1 MDASIPLYPLVVV
14 PVGAAI
20 YLFWRRARWHRAV
33 LAEGVPLH
41 RSDRIGERI
50 KGLGVFVVGQRRLL
64 QDIGPG
70 LAHAFVFWGFIVL
83 LATTGNYITNGL
95 VETILAWPFGG
106 FLWSLVTLFANVFI
120 GLVLAS
126 VLYYVVRRVIV
137 RPARLALTRDAF
149 VILSLIFLIVLTE
162 LVGDAF
168 VYVLEPE
175 HQARPWAILAGPLSA
190 LLAPLGVEVA
200 SIGFA
205 VMAWAHI
212 GLVLGF
218 GAYLPYSKHLHIIS
232 SEPNVYFRN
241 LEPRGALRKMDLEAE
256 PEDGSEPVFG
266 ARGLKDLTW
275 RHLLDPLACT
285 ECGRCMEFCPAS
297 MTGKTLSPKHL
308 MEGLRDQIWASETA
322 LAAAASAQRAWKG
335 GANGG
340 AAAAED
346 ALALAR
352 GRAEE
357 ALSLPLIDNAIPE
370 EAVWQCTTCGWCVE
384 GCPVLIEHV
393 DTIVEIRRN
402 AVLEESRFPKELNT
416 AFRNMENAGNPWGQ
430 PKSARLDW
438 ARGMDVPVLGQDDA
452 LPARPAGSGTP
463 WKTVYESAPA
473 GDPLDGRVL
482 FWIGCAGAFDD
493 RNRKVVRAMAQLLR
507 QAEVP
512 FAVLGSGETCTGDPA
527 RRAGNEYLFQMLAE
541 ENVATLSAAHG
552 EHGIGTIVATCPH
565 CFNTIKNEYPQFG
578 LRGVQV
584 IHHTQLL
591 DRLVADGRL
600 VAGEHHEA
608 VVAYHDACYLGRYNG
623 VYDEGRRVVEAVPG
637 QSIVEM
643 DLHHR
648 KGMCCGAGGARMWM
662 EEREGTRINH
672 KRVEQALAKTPD
684 EIATSC
690 PFCLIMLRDG
700 TTDLERTDVAVRDV
714 AELLADATGAW
725 SRDVAEGDGERLQ
738 NGGRDTRDRVSN
750 LTRCGIRDLMRN
762 PQNPPY
768 EVAEC

>member
-1 MDASIPLYPLVVV
+1 MDATIPFYPLVVV
-14 PVGAAI
+14 PIVVAI
-20 YLFWRRARWHRAV
+20 ALFWRRARWHMAILR
-33 LAEGVPLH
+33 LGQPLN
-41 RSDRIGERI
+41 RTDRIGKRI
-50 KGLGVFVVGQRRLL
+50 GALGVFVFGQRRLL
-64 QDIGPG
+64 QDPGPG

-95 VETILAWPFGG
+95 VEAIVGWPLGG
-106 FLWSLVTLFANVFI
+106 FFWSLIVFFANVFV

-126 VLYYVVRRVIV
+126 VVYYVVRRVFV

-149 VILSLIFLIVLTE
+149 IILGLIFAIVLTE
-162 LVGDAF
+162 LIGDAF
-168 VYVLEPE
+168 AYVVEPDAP
-175 HQARPWAILAGPLSA
+175 ARTWAILAGPLSVA
-190 LLAPLGVEVA
+190 LAPMGAEAALV
-200 SIGFA
+200 GFGL
-205 VMAWAHI
+205 MAWAHI

-232 SEPNVYFRN
+232 SEPNVYFKS

-266 ARGLKDLTW
+266 ARTLEDLTW

-297 MTGKTLSPKHL
+297 VTGKTLSPKHL
-308 MEGLRDQIWASETA
+308 MEGMRDQILAAETA

-340 AAAAED
+340 AAASED
-346 ALALAR
+346 ALGLAR
-352 GRAEE
+352 QRAEE
-357 ALSLPLIDNAIPE
+357 ALTLPLIDNAIPE

-402 AVLEESRFPKELNT
+402 AVLEESRFPKELNA

-430 PKSARLDW
+430 PKASRLDW
-438 ARGMDVPVLGQDDA
+438 AKGLDVPVLAEADA
-452 LPARPAGSGTP
+452 SRAAPRVNGDAWRTIFEARPTHDA
-463 WKTVYESAPA
+463 
-473 GDPLDGRVL
+473 LDGRVL
-482 FWIGCAGAFDD
+482 FWVGCAGAFDD

-507 QAEVP
+507 QADVS
-512 FAVLGSGETCTGDPA
+512 FAVLGPRETCTGDPA

-541 ENVATLSAAHG
+541 ENVATLSAAHAD
-552 EHGIGTIVATCPH
+552 HGISTIVATCPH
-565 CFNTIKNEYPQFG
+565 CFNTIRNEYPQFG
-578 LRGVQV
+578 LRGIQV

-591 DRLVADGRL
+591 DRLVADGHL
-600 VAGEHHEA
+600 VPSEHHEA
-608 VVAYHDACYLGRYNG
+608 VVAYHDACYLGRYNQ
-623 VYDEGRRVVEAVPG
+623 VYDEGRRVVESVPG

-648 KGMCCGAGGARMWM
+648 RGMCCGAGGARMWM
-662 EEREGTRINH
+662 EEREGKRINH
-672 KRVEQALAKTPD
+672 KRVEQALEKTPD
-684 EIATSC
+684 EIATAC

-725 SRDVAEGDGERLQ
+725 QREV
-738 NGGRDTRDRVSN
+738 GR
-750 LTRCGIRDLMRN
+750 
-762 PQNPPY
+762 P
-768 EVAEC
+768 EA

>member
-1 MDASIPLYPLVVV
+1 MEASVPLYPLVVV
-14 PVGAAI
+14 PIVAAI
-20 YLFWRRARWHRAV
+20 ALFWRRARWHLAV
-33 LAEGVPLH
+33 LREGRPLD
-41 RSDRIGERI
+41 RGERIGERI
-50 KGLGVFVVGQRRLL
+50 KGLGVFVFGQRRLL
-64 QDIGPG
+64 QDLGPG
-70 LAHAFVFWGFIVL
+70 LTHAFVFWGFLVL

-95 VETILAWPFGG
+95 VETILAWPVGG
-106 FLWSLVTLFANVFI
+106 FLWSVVTFFANVFV
-120 GLVLAS
+120 GLVIAS
-126 VLYYVVRRVIV
+126 VIYYVIRRTIT

-149 VILSLIFLIVLTE
+149 VILGLIFFIVVTE

-168 VYVLEPE
+168 VYVLDPE
-175 HQARPWAILAGPLSA
+175 HHARTWAVLAGPLSLA
-190 LLAPLGVEVA
+190 LEPVGTDVA
-200 SIGFA
+200 SAGYG

-212 GLVLGF
+212 VLVLGF

-241 LEPRGALRKMDLEAE
+241 LEPRGALRPMDLEAE
-256 PEDGSEPVFG
+256 PADGEELVFG
-266 ARGLKDLTW
+266 AKGLKDLTW

-297 MTGKTLSPKHL
+297 VTGKTLSPKHL
-308 MEGLRDQIWASETA
+308 MEGLRDQIWAAETA

-340 AAAAED
+340 AAASED
-346 ALALAR
+346 ALQLAR

-402 AVLEESRFPKELNT
+402 AVLEESKFPKELNA

-430 PKSARLDW
+430 PKSSRLDW
-438 ARGMDVPVLGQDDA
+438 AKGLDVPVLGETDA
-452 LPARPAGSGTP
+452 RATRAAPRDSGAQP
-463 WKTVYESAPA
+463 WRTVFETAPSR
-473 GDPLDGRVL
+473 DPLDGGVL
-482 FWIGCAGAFDD
+482 FWVGCAGAFDD

-507 QAEVP
+507 QADVP
-512 FAVLGSGETCTGDPA
+512 FAVLGPGETCTGDPA

-541 ENVATLSAAHG
+541 ENVATLSAAHA
-552 EHGIGTIVATCPH
+552 EHGISTIVATCPH

-578 LRGVQV
+578 LSGVQV

-600 VAGEHHEA
+600 VPSEHHEA
-608 VVAYHDACYLGRYNG
+608 VVAYHDACYLGRYNQ
-623 VYDEGRRVVEAVPG
+623 VYDEGRRVVESVPG

-662 EEREGTRINH
+662 EEREGQRINH
-672 KRVEQALAKTPD
+672 RRVEQALEKSPD
-684 EIATSC
+684 EIATAC

-725 SRDVAEGDGERLQ
+725 QREVGTAE
-738 NGGRDTRDRVSN
+738 
-750 LTRCGIRDLMRN
+750 
-762 PQNPPY
+762 PP
-768 EVAEC
+768 ATPAADA

>member
-1 MDASIPLYPLVVV
+1 MEASIPFYPLIVV
-14 PVGAAI
+14 PVAAAAF
-20 YLFWRRARWHRAV
+20 LFWRRGRWHLEV
-33 LAEGVPLH
+33 LRQGRPLH

-50 KGLGVFVVGQRRLL
+50 WSLVVYVLGQRRLL
-64 QDIGPG
+64 QDLGPG
-70 LAHAFVFWGFIVL
+70 LTHAFVFWGFLVL
-83 LATTGNYITNGL
+83 LATTGNYLTNGL
-95 VETILAWPFGG
+95 VEAILAWPLGG
-106 FLWSLVTLFANVFI
+106 LLWNLVTLLANVLI
-120 GLVLAS
+120 GLILVSLG
-126 VLYYVVRRVIV
+126 YYAVRRTVV

-149 VILSLIFLIVLTE
+149 IILGLIFLIVATE

-168 VYVLEPE
+168 IFVLDPA
-175 HQARPWAILAGPLSA
+175 HHARPWAVLAGPLSLA
-190 LLAPLGVEVA
+190 LEPLGTRVAEV
-200 SIGFA
+200 GYG

-212 GLVLGF
+212 WLVLGF
-218 GAYLPYSKHLHIIS
+218 GAYLPYSKHLHILS

-256 PEDGSEPVFG
+256 PEPGEPEPVFG

-297 MTGKTLSPKHL
+297 ATGKTLSPKHL
-308 MEGLRDQIWASETA
+308 MEGLRDQIWAAETA

-340 AAAAED
+340 AEASQET
-346 ALALAR
+346 LRLAR
-352 GRAEE
+352 ERADE

-402 AVLEESRFPKELNT
+402 AVLEESKFPKELNA

-430 PKSARLDW
+430 PKNARLDW
-438 ARGMDVPVLGQDDA
+438 ARGLDVPVLGEADA
-452 LPARPAGSGTP
+452 PVSTNGRSTP
-463 WKTVYESAPA
+463 WRTIHEAIPSS
-473 GDPLDGRVL
+473 DWLDGGRVL
-482 FWIGCAGAFDD
+482 FWVGCAGAFDD

-527 RRAGNEYLFQMLAE
+527 RRAGNEYLYQMLAE
-541 ENVATLSAAHG
+541 ENVATLSAAHA
-552 EHGIGTIVATCPH
+552 EHGVSTIVATCPH
-565 CFNTIKNEYPQFG
+565 CFNTIRNEYPQFG
-578 LRGVQV
+578 LTGVQV

-600 VAGEHHEA
+600 APSEHHEA
-608 VVAYHDACYLGRYNG
+608 VVAYHDACYLGRYND
-623 VYDEGRRVVEAVPG
+623 VYDEGRRVVEASGGSV
-637 QSIVEM
+637 VEM

-648 KGMCCGAGGARMWM
+648 RGMCCGAGGARMWM
-662 EEREGTRINH
+662 EEHEGQRINH
-672 KRVEQALAKTPD
+672 RRTEQALETSPD
-684 EIATSC
+684 EIATAC

-700 TTDLERTDVAVRDV
+700 TTDLQRTDVAVRDV

-725 SRDVAEGDGERLQ
+725 KRDVRAPASESAP
-738 NGGRDTRDRVSN
+738 T
-750 LTRCGIRDLMRN
+750 
-762 PQNPPY
+762 PQGS
-768 EVAEC
+768 

>member
-1 MDASIPLYPLVVV
+1 MEASIPFYPLIVV
-14 PVGAAI
+14 PVAAAI
-20 YLFWRRARWHRAV
+20 YLFWRRARWHLAV
-33 LAEGVPLH
+33 LREGRPLE
-41 RSDRIGERI
+41 RTDRIGQRI
-50 KGLGVFVVGQRRLL
+50 WSLVVYVLGQKRLL
-64 QDIGPG
+64 QDLGPG

-106 FLWSLVTLFANVFI
+106 IAWSLITLLANVLI
-120 GLVLAS
+120 GLILVALG
-126 VLYYVVRRVIV
+126 YYAVRRLVV

-149 VILSLIFLIVLTE
+149 IILSLILLIVVTE
-162 LVGDAF
+162 LIGDAF
-168 VYVLEPE
+168 IYVMDPE
-175 HQARPWAILAGPLSA
+175 HHARPWAVLAGPLSLA
-190 LLAPLGVEVA
+190 LEPLGTRVAEVGYGA
-200 SIGFA
+200 
-205 VMAWAHI
+205 MAWAHI
-212 GLVLGF
+212 WLVLGF

-256 PEDGSEPVFG
+256 PEEGDELVFG
-266 ARGLKDLTW
+266 AKGLKDLTW

-297 MTGKTLSPKHL
+297 STGKTLSPKHL
-308 MEGLRDQIWASETA
+308 MEGLRDQIWAAETA

-340 AAAAED
+340 AEASETT
-346 ALALAR
+346 LNLAR
-352 GRAEE
+352 ERAEE
-357 ALSLPLIDNAIPE
+357 ALSLPLMDNAIPE

-402 AVLEESRFPKELNT
+402 AVLEESKFPQELNA

-430 PKSARLDW
+430 PKSSRMDW
-438 ARGMDVPVLGQDDA
+438 AKGLEVPVLGEADA
-452 LPARPAGSGTP
+452 PARPAGGDTP
-463 WKTVYESAPA
+463 WRTIHASAPMA
-473 GDPLDGRVL
+473 DPLGGGVL
-482 FWIGCAGAFDD
+482 FWVGCAGAFDD
-493 RNRKVVRAMAQLLR
+493 RNRKVVRAMAQLLK

-512 FAVLGSGETCTGDPA
+512 FAVLGSAETCTGDPA

-541 ENVATLSAAHG
+541 ENVATLSAAHA
-552 EHGIGTIVATCPH
+552 EHGISTIVATCPH

-578 LRGVQV
+578 LTGVQV

-591 DRLVADGRL
+591 DRLVADVRL
-600 VAGEHHEA
+600 VPSVHHEA
-608 VVAYHDACYLGRYNG
+608 VVAYHDACYLGRYND
-623 VYDEGRRVVEAVPG
+623 VYDEGRRVVESVPG

-662 EEREGTRINH
+662 EEHEGTRINH
-672 KRVEQALAKTPD
+672 KRTQQALEKSPD
-684 EIATSC
+684 EIATAC

-700 TTDLERTDVAVRDV
+700 TTDLDRTDVGVRDV

-725 SRDVAEGDGERLQ
+725 QRDSGAEAAAPGPAP
-738 NGGRDTRDRVSN
+738 DTAGADDPSAITSSDR
-750 LTRCGIRDLMRN
+750 
-762 PQNPPY
+762 
-768 EVAEC
+768 

>member
-1 MDASIPLYPLVVV
+1 MEASIPLYPLIVV
-14 PVGAAI
+14 PVALAVF
-20 YLFWRRARWHRAV
+20 LFWRRARWHLAV
-33 LAEGVPLH
+33 LRAGRPLE
-41 RSDRIGERI
+41 RANRIGERI
-50 KGLGVFVVGQRRLL
+50 KGLGVFVFGQKRLL

-70 LAHAFVFWGFIVL
+70 LTHAFVFWGFIVL
-83 LATTGNYITNGL
+83 LATTGNYLTNGL
-95 VETILAWPFGG
+95 VETIVAWPFGG
-106 FLWSLVTLFANVFI
+106 LAWSAVTFFANVFV

-126 VLYYVVRRVIV
+126 VTYFVIRRTIT
-137 RPARLALTRDAF
+137 RPARLALTHDAF
-149 VILSLIFLIVLTE
+149 IILGLIFFIVLTE
-162 LVGDAF
+162 AFGDAF
-168 VYVLEPE
+168 VYVLDPG
-175 HQARPWAILAGPLSA
+175 HHARPWAIVAGPLSLA
-190 LLAPLGVEVA
+190 LEGIGTDAA
-200 SIGFA
+200 SIGYG
-205 VMAWAHI
+205 VMGWSHI
-212 GLVLGF
+212 LLVLGF

-256 PEDGSEPVFG
+256 PDEGEELPIFG
-266 ARGLKDLTW
+266 AKGLKDLTW
-275 RHLLDPLACT
+275 RHMLDGLACT

-297 MTGKTLSPKHL
+297 VTGKTLSPKHL
-308 MEGLRDQIWASETA
+308 MEGLRDQISAAETA

-340 AAAAED
+340 AAASED
-346 ALALAR
+346 ALQLAR

-357 ALSLPLIDNAIPE
+357 ALALPLVDNAIPE

-402 AVLEESRFPKELNT
+402 AVLEESRFPKELNA

-438 ARGMDVPVLGQDDA
+438 AKGLDVRVLGETDASRPSAPPDGAPWRTIFETAPTGDA
-452 LPARPAGSGTP
+452 LGG
-463 WKTVYESAPA
+463 
-473 GDPLDGRVL
+473 GVL

-512 FAVLGSGETCTGDPA
+512 FSVLGSQETCTGDPA
-527 RRAGNEYLFQMLAE
+527 RRAGNEYLYQMLAE
-541 ENVATLSAAHG
+541 ENVATLSAAHA

-565 CFNTIKNEYPQFG
+565 CFNTIKNEDPQFG

-591 DRLVADGRL
+591 DRLVAERRL
-600 VAGEHHEA
+600 VPSEHNEA
-608 VVAYHDACYLGRYNG
+608 VVAYHDACYLGRYNE
-623 VYDEGRRVVEAVPG
+623 VYDEGRRVVESVPG

-662 EEREGTRINH
+662 EEREGKRINH
-672 KRVEQALAKTPD
+672 KRVEQALEKSPD
-684 EIATSC
+684 EIATAC

-700 TTDLERTDVAVRDV
+700 TTDLSRTDVGVRDV

-725 SRDVAEGDGERLQ
+725 QRDVG
-738 NGGRDTRDRVSN
+738 T
-750 LTRCGIRDLMRN
+750 
-762 PQNPPY
+762 PPD
-768 EVAEC
+768 A

>member
-1 MDASIPLYPLVVV
+1 MEASIPFYPLIVV
-14 PVGAAI
+14 PVAAAAF
-20 YLFWRRARWHRAV
+20 LFWRRGRWHLEV
-33 LAEGVPLH
+33 LRQGRPLD

-50 KGLGVFVVGQRRLL
+50 WSLVVYVLGQRRLL
-64 QDIGPG
+64 QDLGPG
-70 LAHAFVFWGFIVL
+70 LTHAFVFWGFLVL
-83 LATTGNYITNGL
+83 LATTGNYLTNGL
-95 VETILAWPFGG
+95 VEAILAWPLGG
-106 FLWSLVTLFANVFI
+106 LLWNLVTLLANVLI
-120 GLVLAS
+120 GLILVSLG
-126 VLYYVVRRVIV
+126 YYAVRRTVV

-149 VILSLIFLIVLTE
+149 IILGLIFLIVATE

-168 VYVLEPE
+168 IFVLDPA
-175 HQARPWAILAGPLSA
+175 HHARPWAVLAGPLSLA
-190 LLAPLGVEVA
+190 LEPLGTRVAEV
-200 SIGFA
+200 GYG

-212 GLVLGF
+212 WLVLGF
-218 GAYLPYSKHLHIIS
+218 GAYLPYSKHLHILS

-256 PEDGSEPVFG
+256 PEPGEPEPVFG

-297 MTGKTLSPKHL
+297 ATGKTLSPKHL
-308 MEGLRDQIWASETA
+308 MEGLRDQIWAAETA

-340 AAAAED
+340 AEASQET
-346 ALALAR
+346 LRLAR
-352 GRAEE
+352 ERADE

-402 AVLEESRFPKELNT
+402 AVLEESKFPKELNA

-430 PKSARLDW
+430 PKNARLDW
-438 ARGMDVPVLGQDDA
+438 ARGLDVPVLGEADA
-452 LPARPAGSGTP
+452 PVSTNGRSTP
-463 WKTVYESAPA
+463 WRTIHEAIPSS
-473 GDPLDGRVL
+473 DWLDGGRVL
-482 FWIGCAGAFDD
+482 FWVGCAGAFDD

-527 RRAGNEYLFQMLAE
+527 RRAGNEYLYQMLAE
-541 ENVATLSAAHG
+541 ENVATLSAAHA
-552 EHGIGTIVATCPH
+552 EHGVSTIVATCPH
-565 CFNTIKNEYPQFG
+565 CFNTIRNEYPQFG
-578 LRGVQV
+578 LTGVQV

-600 VAGEHHEA
+600 APSEHHEA
-608 VVAYHDACYLGRYNG
+608 VVAYHDACYLGRYND
-623 VYDEGRRVVEAVPG
+623 VYDEGRRVVEASGGSV
-637 QSIVEM
+637 VEM

-648 KGMCCGAGGARMWM
+648 RGMCCGAGGARMWM
-662 EEREGTRINH
+662 EEHEGQRINH
-672 KRVEQALAKTPD
+672 RRTEQALETSPD
-684 EIATSC
+684 EIATAC

-700 TTDLERTDVAVRDV
+700 TTDLQRTDVAVRDV

-725 SRDVAEGDGERLQ
+725 KRDVRAPASESAP
-738 NGGRDTRDRVSN
+738 T
-750 LTRCGIRDLMRN
+750 
-762 PQNPPY
+762 PQGS
-768 EVAEC
+768 